1 MHPPRPR
8 AQQVCCGTMS
18 TTNGHGV
25 AGGRAAVRL
34 LQGYLW
40 HPQDADVDLEHYLPH
55 ELDEAHVLWDV
66 VQPPFA
72 FFENG
77 EPTAGQVFYQF
88 TVLRVYE
95 VRPGGDALHA
105 DAEAASQALNPLLEA
120 TPQGVGW
127 QLWEDLREL

>member
-1 MHPPRPR
+1 VSAAEPP
-8 AQQVCCGTMS
+8 
-18 TTNGHGV
+18 

-40 HPQDADVDLEHYLPH
+40 YPEGADVDLESFLPR
-55 ELDEAHVLWDV
+55 ELDLSQAPSLSEEDAHVLWDQ

-77 EPTAGQVFYQF
+77 EPTASQTFYQF
-88 TVLRVYE
+88 TVLRVYDE
-95 VRPGGDALHA
+95 RPSNEELHDDATI
-105 DAEAASQALNPLLEA
+105 ASQALNPLLEG

-127 QLWEDLREL
+127 QIWEDLRDL